1 MQSRTTIQSAT
12 QVAAQVS
19 TSVATSVATT
29 KPAISKLEELF
40 ATFNQ
45 VSLDLGVRYEQLEAR
60 VAELSS
66 DLAMTHSARLSELTA
81 KEQLAAKLST
91 LMDTLPGGI
100 LVLDANGT
108 VLEANPVAQRM
119 LGVPAIHHKWT
130 ELLQEAGNGVGMS
143 GGELTLRSGM
153 RVCISSNAF
162 GDKGE
167 QVVLLTDVSENFRL
181 RNLINREERLAALGE
196 MSARLAHQVR
206 TPLSTAIL
214 YLSHL
219 ATATSGEQTTSIVKK
234 IHSRLRQIE
243 SLTESMLSYIRGE
256 TRTHQIFSLNAVLK
270 EVKDATLL
278 QLKQRGG
285 ELRLSTPI
293 NDCLLEGDKEAIF
306 NAVSNLVENSI
317 QATTAAPSITI
328 SLWRDATHY
337 CVIVEDNGPGID
349 VDLREKIFDPFFS
362 GRTGGTG
369 LGLAVVQSAVN
380 ACGGAITINTA
391 KTGGALIEIKLPVSH
406 QPQRSNTTIF
416 TTNNSTSSALTL
428 HGEIAHG

>member
-1 MQSRTTIQSAT
+1 MLSQIAPHITPQISTTQPP
-12 QVAAQVS
+12 V
-19 TSVATSVATT
+19 
-29 KPAISKLEELF
+29 SKLEELF

-45 VSLDLGVRYEQLEAR
+45 VSLDLGVRYKQLEAR
-60 VAELSS
+60 VAELSAE
-66 DLAMTHSARLSELTA
+66 LAVTHSARLNELTA
-81 KEQLAAKLST
+81 KEQLAAKLGT

-100 LVLDANGT
+100 LVLDANGA

-119 LGVPAIHHKWT
+119 LGVSAIRHKWT
-130 ELLQEAGNGVGMS
+130 ELLQEVSTGVGIS
-143 GGELTLRSGM
+143 GGEITLRSGM

-219 ATATSGEQTTSIVKK
+219 ATATSGEQSNSIVKK

-256 TRTHQIFSLNAVLK
+256 TRAHQIFSLNAMLK
-270 EVKDATLL
+270 EVKDATAL

-285 ELRLSTPI
+285 ELRLGTPI
-293 NDCLLEGDKEAIF
+293 NDCLLEGDKEALF
-306 NAVSNLVENSI
+306 NAVSNLVENSL
-317 QATTAAPSITI
+317 QATTTAPIISI

-349 VDLREKIFDPFFS
+349 VELREKIFDPFFS

-369 LGLAVVQSAVN
+369 LGLAVVQSAVK
-380 ACGGAITINTA
+380 ACGGTISINTA

-406 QPQRSNTTIF
+406 QPQGSNTTIF
-416 TTNNSTSSALTL
+416 TTNNSTSTAPTL
-428 HGEIAHG
+428 NGEIAHG

>member
-1 MQSRTTIQSAT
+1 MQSQIT
-12 QVAAQVS
+12 
-19 TSVATSVATT
+19 TT

-40 ATFNQ
+40 TTFNQ
-45 VSLDLGVRYEQLEAR
+45 VSLDLGARYQQLETR

-66 DLAMTHSARLSELTA
+66 ELAMSHSARLSELTA

-100 LVLDANGT
+100 LVLDANGF
-108 VLEANPVAQRM
+108 VLEANPVALRM
-119 LGVPAIHHKWT
+119 LGASAIKRKWL
-130 ELLQEAGNGVGMS
+130 ELLQEVSNGMAMS
-143 GGELTLRSGM
+143 GGEMTLRNGV

-219 ATATSGEQTTSIVKK
+219 ATATNVEQTASIVKK

-256 TRTHQIFSLNAVLK
+256 KRAHQVFSLNAVLS
-270 EVKDATLL
+270 EVKDANLL

-293 NDCLLEGDKEAIF
+293 NDCLLEGDREAIF

-317 QATTAAPSITI
+317 QATAAAPVITI

-349 VDLREKIFDPFFS
+349 VELREKIFDPFFS

-369 LGLAVVQSAVN
+369 LGLAVVQSAVR
-380 ACGGAITINTA
+380 ACGGLISINSS
-391 KTGGALIEIKLPVSH
+391 KSGGALIEIKLPVNQ
-406 QPQRSNTTIF
+406 QPQVSHTTIF
-416 TTNNSTSSALTL
+416 TTDKVTSSAHTVN
-428 HGEIAHG
+428 GELAHG